1 MRKSLMSFMLV
12 FGSSLKSFKKRVLRD
27 NRTLEILR
35 NMYYTDT
42 FCERKFLHS
51 FYLFCHQRR
60 I

>member
-12 FGSSLKSFKKRVLRD
+12 FSSSLKSFKKRVLRD
-27 NRTLEILR
+27 NRTLEILS
-35 NMYYTDT
+35 MYYTDT